1 MHLKPEDIRKA
12 LENAKALGIISDK
25 KGDGGL
31 MAHANLGWN
40 FQNDVLNLDNAY

>member
-31 MAHANLGWN
+31 MAHANLGWSFRMILEIYTN
-40 FQNDVLNLDNAY
+40 